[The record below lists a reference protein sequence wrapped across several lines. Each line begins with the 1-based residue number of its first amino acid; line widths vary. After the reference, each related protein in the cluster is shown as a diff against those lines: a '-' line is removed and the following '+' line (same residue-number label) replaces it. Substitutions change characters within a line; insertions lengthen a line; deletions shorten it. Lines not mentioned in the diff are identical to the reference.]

1 MNNSQEEKLKI
12 QIDDSIINMGF
23 KGLLKTYFKDT
34 HQFLT
39 KMNIEEVDTGF
50 VTSEDNSLSARME
63 TYQYYCF
70 NEDSSKDM
78 LIVSYAIK
86 NIFNDLEIKAKNVY
100 NPLYPE
106 INKLFIREDITYD
119 CFIRQLTKRRC
130 IRIYSRFGFYNI
142 EKNYDCETFKI
153 DDGQEIPH

>member
-1 MNNSQEEKLKI
+1 MNNSQEKKLKI
-12 QIDDSIINMGF
+12 QIHDSIINMGF
-23 KGLLKTYFKDT
+23 KDLLRIYFKDT
-34 HQFLT
+34 CPFLT

-78 LIVSYAIK
+78 LIVSDTIK
-86 NIFNDLEIKAKNVY
+86 NIFYSLEEKAKQVF

-106 INKLFIREDITYD
+106 MNTIFIREEINYQ
-119 CFIRQLTKRRC
+119 CFIHQFTKRRC
-130 IRIYSRFGFYNI
+130 ILVKGRFGFYDILTN
-142 EKNYDCETFKI
+142 NDCKTVKTEE
-153 DDGQEIPH
+153 GQEVPL